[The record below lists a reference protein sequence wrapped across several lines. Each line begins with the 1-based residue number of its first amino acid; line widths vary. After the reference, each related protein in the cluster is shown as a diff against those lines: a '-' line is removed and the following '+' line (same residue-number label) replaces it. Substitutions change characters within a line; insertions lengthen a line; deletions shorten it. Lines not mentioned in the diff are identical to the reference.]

1 MTINLKNFLSDK
13 SKLSKMGEFQDL
25 KPLDGLEVSSI
36 SADLYRNGRDDLAL
50 FYFKEGANYATLTT
64 TNSIVSETISWNEK
78 SNKKIIKALLVNT
91 KNANTFT
98 GKQGYEG
105 IDSVAKNLAKTLTLR
120 ESKSKEGIDETV
132 KIKDLIF
139 ASTGVIGEKFP
150 ADEIN
155 NRIDDLVSKLRDD
168 QNKLIWI
175 KTASA
180 IMTTDTKPKLAYEEF
195 TFNNKI
201 IRIAAIAKGSGMIAP
216 NLATMLSFIFTDAD
230 IPSNLLKVL
239 LKKAV
244 ANTFNAI
251 TVDSDQST
259 NDMVSIF
266 STRKIKIGHN
276 RGITDPV
283 IQKFELALKSVCLNL
298 AKQVVVDG
306 EGAKKFLT
314 IKIVNAKSV
323 TSAKKIA
330 FSIANSPLVKTAVAG
345 EDPNYGRVIMGVG
358 KSGEKVDKSKISI
371 KFGDFHLAEN
381 GAPSVNIDMEKIR
394 EYMKWD
400 SIVIEVNL
408 NLGAETFECYTCDFT
423 HDYIDI
429 NADYKNST

>member
-36 SADLYRNGRDDLAL
+36 SADLYNNGRDDLAL
-50 FYFKEGANYATLTT
+50 FYFKEGANYATLST
-64 TNSIVSETISWNEK
+64 TNSIVSETITWNEK
-78 SNKKIIKALLVNT
+78 SNKKTIKALLVNT

-98 GKQGYEG
+98 GKQGYES
-105 IDSVAKNLAKTLTLR
+105 IDTVAKSLAKNLTLR
-120 ESKSKEGIDETV
+120 ESKKEEGISETV

-139 ASTGVIGEKFP
+139 ASTGVIGETFP
-150 ADEIN
+150 GDQIA
-155 NRIDDLVSKLRDD
+155 NRINDLVSKLRDD

-201 IRIAAIAKGSGMIAP
+201 IRIAAVAKGSGMIAP

-230 IPSNLLKVL
+230 IPSNLLKSL

-283 IQKFELALKSVCLNL
+283 IQKFEASLKSVCLNL
-298 AKQVVVDG
+298 AKQIVVDG

-314 IKIVNAKSV
+314 IKVINAKSV
-323 TSAKKIA
+323 SSAKKIA
-330 FSIANSPLVKTAVAG
+330 FSVACSPLVKTAVAG
-345 EDPNYGRVIMGVG
+345 EDPNWGRVIMGIG
-358 KSGEKVDKSKISI
+358 KSGEKVDKNKISI
-371 KFGDFHLAEN
+371 KFGEFLLAEN
-381 GAPSVNIDMEKIR
+381 GAPVENINLDKIR

-400 SIVIEVNL
+400 SIFIEINL
-408 NLGAETFECYTCDFT
+408 NSGSDFFECYTCDFT